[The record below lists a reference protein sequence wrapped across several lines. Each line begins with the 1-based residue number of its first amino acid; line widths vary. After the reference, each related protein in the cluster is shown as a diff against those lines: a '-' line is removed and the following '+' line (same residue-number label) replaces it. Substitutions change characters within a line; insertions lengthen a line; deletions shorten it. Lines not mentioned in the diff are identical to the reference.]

1 MERTFSRLLTIA
13 MQDPPT
19 RGLDVTRNLCTIAHI
34 TVLPVALAAHQ
45 SGSSD
50 QRFLFEPSSPT
61 S

>member
-13 MQDPPT
+13 MQDLPT
-19 RGLDVTRNLCTIAHI
+19 RGLDSARNIRTIGHI
-34 TVLPVALAAHQ
+34 TVVPVALAAHQ